1 MKFAVAAGRSGG
13 TLIKGMMSNVPEPG
27 LFKGFSASGQDVWVE
42 EAQYKGKRGIVVSAV
57 GARCGKCFKADG
69 DWSAIANTMVL
80 IPRPGFNRDYL
91 WYVLNNE
98 AFWEKGGTAQPYV
111 RFDESLTRAWNF
123 PSETEQAVIA
133 DFLDRETSKAD
144 ELMAKYEGLI
154 ERLEEKRLALISA
167 AVTKGLDFAA
177 PMKDSGGVGVEEVPV
192 HWGVAAVWMLFE
204 IGRGRV
210 ISHDDIR
217 ANPGDYPV
225 YSSQTE
231 ANGEMG
237 KIGTFDFDGDY
248 LTWTTDGANA
258 GSVFERHGRF
268 NCTNVCGTLKP
279 RSMVA
284 SLTYFQYALNIAT
297 KYFVR
302 LDINPKL
309 MNDVM
314 ARIRLPLPPADEQ
327 MKIVAHLGAA
337 LASIRILRER
347 MESAITLLREHRS
360 ALIAASV
367 TGQIDVGTY
376 RAARA
381 RVSA

>member
-1 MKFAVAAGRSGG
+1 
-13 TLIKGMMSNVPEPG
+13 
-27 LFKGFSASGQDVWVE
+27 
-42 EAQYKGKRGIVVSAV
+42 
-57 GARCGKCFKADG
+57 
-69 DWSAIANTMVL
+69 
-80 IPRPGFNRDYL
+80 
-91 WYVLNNE
+91 
-98 AFWEKGGTAQPYV
+98 
-111 RFDESLTRAWNF
+111 
-123 PSETEQAVIA
+123 
-133 DFLDRETSKAD
+133 
-144 ELMAKYEGLI
+144 
-154 ERLEEKRLALISA
+154 
-167 AVTKGLDFAA
+167 
-177 PMKDSGGVGVEEVPV
+177 
-192 HWGVAAVWMLFE
+192 
-204 IGRGRV
+204 
-210 ISHDDIR
+210 
-217 ANPGDYPV
+217 
-225 YSSQTE
+225 
-231 ANGEMG
+231 
-237 KIGTFDFDGDY
+237 
-248 LTWTTDGANA
+248 
-258 GSVFERHGRF
+258 
-268 NCTNVCGTLKP
+268 
-279 RSMVA
+279 MVA